1 MGDKTVAVEA
11 FEGDNLVLVDEGH
24 RGTGKNADV
33 WMRRRNAIISR
44 GFAFE
49 YSATFGQAV
58 GKGHTVASAEE
69 ELLKTKA
76 KTLFGTASLKK
87 LEPEQRAQLVLSD
100 DDRERAR
107 AMAMREIYAK
117 CTAFDYS
124 YKFFY
129 EDGYGKEFLILNLP
143 DDKNE
148 DRVALYF
155 TACLL
160 SFYQQM
166 RLWETQRAALTDF
179 NIEKPLWVFVG
190 NKVSDDDSD
199 ILTVVRF
206 LADFLN
212 HGTRT
217 LTWIADLVAD
227 RAQIVDERTKKN
239 IFEKRFLPLMGESA
253 EAIFNDILLRLFNAH
268 GAQRLKLVN
277 VKNSKG
283 ELALRVGDA
292 APFGLINIGD
302 DSGFFHPGG
311 RTTRRSLRLGGRQ
324 LWRCALRH
332 HQRQG

>member
-1 MGDKTVAVEA
+1 
-11 FEGDNLVLVDEGH
+11 
-24 RGTGKNADV
+24 
-33 WMRRRNAIISR
+33 
-44 GFAFE
+44 
-49 YSATFGQAV
+49 
-58 GKGHTVASAEE
+58 
-69 ELLKTKA
+69 
-76 KTLFGTASLKK
+76 
-87 LEPEQRAQLVLSD
+87 
-100 DDRERAR
+100 
-107 AMAMREIYAK
+107 MAMREIYAK

-143 DDKNE
+143 DDKDEENL
-148 DRVALYF
+148 ALYF

-253 EAIFNDILLRLFNAH
+253 DAIFTDILLRLFNAH

-283 ELALRVGDA
+283 RAGAPRRRCRALRPDQHRRR
-292 APFGLINIGD
+292 LR
-302 DSGFFHPGG
+302 FFHLGG
-311 RTTRRSLRLGGRQ
+311 RTTRWGLRPGGRQ
-324 LWRCALRH
+324 LWRRALRH
-332 HQRQG
+332 HQCQG